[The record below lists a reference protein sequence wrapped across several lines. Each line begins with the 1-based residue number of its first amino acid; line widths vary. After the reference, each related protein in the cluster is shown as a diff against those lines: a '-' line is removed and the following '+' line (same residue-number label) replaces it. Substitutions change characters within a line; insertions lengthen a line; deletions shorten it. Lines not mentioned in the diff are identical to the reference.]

1 MMVPPPPLGA
11 AQDSG
16 ADRAK
21 SARATMKEKPS
32 DSSSSTST
40 VDSSSSSSSGAQEG
54 DKRRK
59 SLGDLSEAR
68 DQLEGE
74 ASKPTKTGSRI
85 GSAIKRGSTMT
96 LRRTPAAHSAG
107 PQPVAFYSFVIE
119 VRRKEFTTNV
129 ITQVFA
135 SESKQE
141 IEAWVNALHEVIIAA
156 RLAKRVRLSIYQYI
170 DRI

>member
-1 MMVPPPPLGA
+1 
-11 AQDSG
+11 
-16 ADRAK
+16 
-21 SARATMKEKPS
+21 MKEKPS
-32 DSSSSTST
+32 PSTSST
-40 VDSSSSSSSGAQEG
+40 VDSSSSSSSSAAQEG

-74 ASKPTKTGSRI
+74 VSKPPTKVGSRI

-96 LRRTPAAHSAG
+96 LRRTPAQSAG
-107 PQPVAFYSFVIE
+107 PQPVAFYRFVIE

-156 RLAKRVRLSIYQYI
+156 RLTKRVRHFIDNNISYKCKPYLNVSYI
-170 DRI
+170 LICSFF